1 MNRDEMKNRTKEFCN
16 RIIKLCR
23 KLSDNR
29 GGRLSKLRIVDFGFW
44 IANCGMRR
52 KLQIIKQSEIR
63 NHKGGAGR

>member
-16 RIIKLCR
+16 RTIKLCR

-29 GGRLSKLRIVDFGFW
+29 GERLSKLRIVDFGFW
-44 IANCGMRR
+44 NEGLVQFNVL
-52 KLQIIKQSEIR
+52 KSEFR

>member
-44 IANCGMRR
+44 NEG
-52 KLQIIKQSEIR
+52 LVQFNQR
-63 NHKGGAGR
+63 NSSMLCIGVNKNSF